1 MKEMKIL
8 INEADAVEYVVNLLK
23 RKNID
28 VGIKGKQFI
37 ANEIETKIK
46 KTRVAPIIYSKWMID
61 NVDGKFV
68 YQCIHCKSYHD
79 TKSKYC
85 EVCGAEMKEVTVY

>member
-1 MKEMKIL
+1 M
-8 INEADAVEYVVNLLK
+8 INEADAVEYTVNLLK

-37 ANEIETKIK
+37 ANEIEKIK
-46 KTRVAPIIYSKWMID
+46 KPRVKAVIYSKWLID
-61 NVDGKFV
+61 DVDGNLK
-68 YQCIHCKSYHD
+68 YQCLHCKSYHN

-85 EVCGAEMKEVTVY
+85 EVCGAEMKEETIY